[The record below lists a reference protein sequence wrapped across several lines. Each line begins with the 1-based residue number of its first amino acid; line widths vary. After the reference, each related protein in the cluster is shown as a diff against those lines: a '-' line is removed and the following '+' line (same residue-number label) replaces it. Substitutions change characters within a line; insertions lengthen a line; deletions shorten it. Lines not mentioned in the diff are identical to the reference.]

1 MLNVDL
7 SVLNEIH
14 EADMAELNARGVSS
28 TLYLQILFQNS
39 PSCIYLLNVWNKI
52 KNKKRHN
59 VLPIDY
65 FIIASPTSQD
75 APSKLI
81 FVTL

>member
-39 PSCIYLLNVWNKI
+39 PSCIYLLNV
-52 KNKKRHN
+52 
-59 VLPIDY
+59 
-65 FIIASPTSQD
+65 
-75 APSKLI
+75 
-81 FVTL
+81 